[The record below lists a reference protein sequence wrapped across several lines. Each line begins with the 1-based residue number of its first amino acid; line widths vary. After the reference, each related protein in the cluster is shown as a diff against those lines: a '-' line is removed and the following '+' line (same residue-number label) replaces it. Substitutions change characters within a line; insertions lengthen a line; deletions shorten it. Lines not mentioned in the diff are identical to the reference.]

1 MSVSNRHLQ
10 TFHTMSCVKLT
21 GDKTVYDA
29 VFRLAVNGSQMAKHR
44 LTPAAGLLP
53 SQRLIHNDV
62 A

>member
-1 MSVSNRHLQ
+1 
-10 TFHTMSCVKLT
+10 MSCVKLT